1 MRLCSDEKVR
11 GGQWTGTSMAA
22 MLHCKVKGQRLPKIV
37 KEGYRLPHN
46 SHSGEAR
53 AFPDVG
59 SVTMYVT

>member
-1 MRLCSDEKVR
+1 VDGHFNGCNAALQ
-11 GGQWTGTSMAA
+11 GQ
-22 MLHCKVKGQRLPKIV
+22 GQRLPKIV